1 MEKPFL
7 VVGIMAMIEKYLL
20 SIFVFFILAMT
31 AFTALDSYFF
41 YSALTTCNQ
50 MSSRSVLDSAH
61 TQEDMRIL
69 CGHESS
75 FIPEFCADK
84 LGRSTNSIPALLMK
98 R

>member
-1 MEKPFL
+1 MT
-7 VVGIMAMIEKYLL
+7 EKYLL
-20 SIFVFFILAMT
+20 TIFVIFILVIM
-31 AFTALDSYFF
+31 AFTALDFYFF
-41 YSALTTCNQ
+41 YSALSICNQ
-50 MSSRSVLDSAH
+50 MPSRSVLDSAH

-69 CGHESS
+69 CGYESS